1 MALKRA
7 SKGPTV
13 VLVGRPNVG
22 KSTLFNRITN
32 SRRSI
37 VTAIPGT
44 TRDVIAQPAEWQGVI
59 FTLVDTGGMFGASAD
74 PLHELVILAGRRAVE
89 TADIIVF
96 VVDGR
101 EGLVPG
107 DQEIAARLRSAA
119 VPVLMAVNKTDD
131 KRARGRAVEFYQL
144 GFEPV
149 VEMAAE
155 HGEGVGDLLDEIIQ
169 RLPARRDAP
178 EEPDETAVAIVGRPN
193 VGKSSLLNRLL
204 HEERSIVSE
213 TPGTT
218 RDTVDAVLKWRHRT
232 FRIVD
237 TAGIRRKG
245 RVASSG
251 QLESLSVILA
261 RRAIEKADVAVL
273 LVDSVEGATDQDATI
288 AGEAEKAGCGIII
301 AANKWDLMKGRGTNF
316 SKEFDD
322 KLRQQMKFLEYAPIL
337 HISAHDRRADAESA
351 RDDRPGRGGADP
363 AHSDGGVEPVHSDR
377 DRRAPAGKPGPQAGA
392 DHVCDAEG
400 RGAADVRALHQRR
413 NRIPFL
419 VRAVSG
425 QSAAGNVR
433 VHRDADPAARAA
445 EAEVSLVSLT
455 SRRVAPCRPRAGHNR
470 AVDAGADAELG
481 AEGAVEVRDVAEAAV
496 VGHVEYGRRLRHQA
510 CRRFTQTRAQ
520 HVLVRRHTGHALERP
535 EEVIRAQAGLTGQ
548 ARQRELDIGT
558 AFDHPHDLCHAGQG
572 VHGCVRRAGAG
583 ISGGL

>member
-7 SKGPTV
+7 SKGPAV

-44 TRDVIAQPAEWQGVI
+44 TRDVIAQPAEWQGVT

-74 PLHELVILAGRRAVE
+74 PLHELVIVAGRRAVE

-107 DQEIAARLRSAA
+107 DQEIAARLRAAA

-155 HGEGVGDLLDEIIQ
+155 HGEGVGDLLDEIVQ
-169 RLPARRDAP
+169 RLPPPRDAP
-178 EEPDETAVAIVGRPN
+178 EEPEETAVAIVGRPN

-213 TPGTT
+213 MPGTT
-218 RDTVDAVLKWRHRT
+218 RDTVDAVLKWRQRT

-251 QLESLSVILA
+251 QLESLSVIL
-261 RRAIEKADVAVL
+261 
-273 LVDSVEGATDQDATI
+273 LVDSAEGATDQDATI
-288 AGEAEKAGCGIII
+288 AGEAEKAGCGIVIV
-301 AANKWDLMKGRGTNF
+301 ANKWDLMKGRGTNF
-316 SKEFDD
+316 SKTFDD
-322 KLRQQMKFLEYAPIL
+322 KLRQQMKFLDYAPIL
-337 HISAHDRRADAESA
+337 HISATTGERTAKVIETIEQVADARQKRVPTGELNRFMQTVTAAHPPAS
-351 RDDRPGRGGADP
+351 PGRRQVRIMYATQK
-363 AHSDGGVEPVHSDR
+363 GV
-377 DRRAPAGKPGPQAGA
+377 APPTFVLFTNVATSF
-392 DHVCDAEG
+392 HFSYE
-400 RGAADVRALHQRR
+400 R
-413 NRIPFL
+413 FL
-419 VRAVSG
+419 VNQLR
-425 QSAAGNVR
+425 
-433 VHRDADPAARAA
+433 
-445 EAEVSLVSLT
+445 
-455 SRRVAPCRPRAGHNR
+455 
-470 AVDAGADAELG
+470 
-481 AEGAVEVRDVAEAAV
+481 EGF
-496 VGHVEYGRRLRHQA
+496 GFIGTPIRLQ
-510 CRRFTQTRAQ
+510 
-520 HVLVRRHTGHALERP
+520 VRR
-535 EEVIRAQAGLTGQ
+535 
-548 ARQRELDIGT
+548 RQK
-558 AFDHPHDLCHAGQG
+558 
-572 VHGCVRRAGAG
+572 
-583 ISGGL
+583 